1 MLTFVSAYSIVLL
14 AVVAYVARMD
24 VRQRE
29 LLKTVESWQIRTD
42 LTTQDA
48 AGADDAGNESQ
59 AA

>member
-29 LLKTVESWQIRTD
+29 LLKIVESWQSRTD
-42 LTTQDA
+42 VRSQDG
-48 AGADDAGNESQ
+48 AGADDAGHGSQ